1 MAVCVRVS
9 LCPQQ
14 PDGGAA
20 TTAPVVAHAAEVFV
34 RRFRYFQQL
43 PPAVVRRVLFAAE
56 PLVLGADRPDRPLRL
71 CEQGTVADAMFML
84 LQGTAWAHS
93 TPSTDALNG
102 RLSDSAVEPIVGHS
116 SSSAAAA
123 AAAAAAACAVVKL
136 KKLKRRGGGG
146 GGKALLKGGNH
157 PDSHRQLP
165 ALPALA
171 AASDAGARVCIGCH
185 RRRMPPTTLGG
196 MHLLEAVA
204 VSCGQVVGL
213 LELTGGGTLEWTD
226 RGTQGSRHPKAA
238 AAAAEAAAAA
248 ASG

>member
-93 TPSTDALNG
+93 TPSTIAALVVTTG
-102 RLSDSAVEPIVGHS
+102 VRHPVRIGAWALISLRKGSIPQWFHSAKVQCRDIAFCCLRKWSQG
-116 SSSAAAA
+116 
-123 AAAAAAACAVVKL
+123 
-136 KKLKRRGGGG
+136 
-146 GGKALLKGGNH
+146 
-157 PDSHRQLP
+157 
-165 ALPALA
+165 
-171 AASDAGARVCIGCH
+171 
-185 RRRMPPTTLGG
+185 
-196 MHLLEAVA
+196 
-204 VSCGQVVGL
+204 SCGN
-213 LELTGGGTLEWTD
+213 
-226 RGTQGSRHPKAA
+226 
-238 AAAAEAAAAA
+238 EATAD
-248 ASG
+248 